1 MKRQAMTVTI
11 KELENLKQ
19 DLINQSNEL
28 ANELK
33 IKPDYDS
40 SFLVGIIN
48 KSECSDTWE
57 FEK

>member
-1 MKRQAMTVTI
+1 MKRQAMRITI
-11 KELENLKQ
+11 AELENLKQ

-33 IKPDYDS
+33 IEPNYDA